1 MTFNAFLPE
10 SSNCRASLELIEK
23 SKYRPKLWL
32 HLWLRWCLQC
42 WRSRFDPWIGKIP
55 WRRVWLPT
63 PVFSPREFHGQRSLE
78 GYTQWDR
85 KESDTTE
92 WVTHT
97 QAQLSRTRRWGDR
110 GDACCG
116 VGGGPTGL
124 FLSPFL
130 LTIPCPLTKGNAGA
144 WVTLRKQS
152 FVLHRSQFPYL

>member
-1 MTFNAFLPE
+1 MLFFQNPQTAEHHLNSLNNHNKQAQTV
-10 SSNCRASLELIEK
+10 ASLVAQMV
-23 SKYRPKLWL
+23 Y
-32 HLWLRWCLQC
+32 LQC
-42 WRSRFDPWIGKIP
+42 WRPGFDPWIGKIP

-63 PVFSPREFHGQRSLE
+63 PVLSPREFHGQRSLE
-78 GYTQWDR
+78 GYTQWDH

-92 WVTHT
+92 WVTHIE
-97 QAQLSRTRRWGDR
+97 AQLSRTRKWGDL

-130 LTIPCPLTKGNAGA
+130 LTIPCPLTQGNAGA